1 MADSPKKPSW
11 PIRDE
16 HRGHVT
22 GQSAVIG
29 HLTLP
34 ALGPAHRGLAG
45 ALAVQLVAQPDHA
58 DGAVPVT
65 LARLA
70 ALGRGGA
77 QVPEQRL
84 AGVAD
89 AARDGGLAGAE
100 LALGHLG
107 AAPVQGEEGLGDAVR
122 VTVAL
127 LAQRVVEPV
136 RGALVA
142 LLPHEV
148 WFAVAHARVAAGHPR
163 RADTVAV
170 TF

>member
-1 MADSPKKPSW
+1 M
-11 PIRDE
+11 
-16 HRGHVT
+16 T

-127 LAQRVVEPV
+127 LAQRVVESL
-136 RGALVA
+136 RGALVT
-142 LLPHEV
+142 LVPNEV
-148 WFAVAHARVAAGHPR
+148 GLAVANSGVAAGKSGG
-163 RADTVAV
+163 ANVV
-170 TF
+170 TATT